1 MVKGTKEAGV
11 TEQGEQGVGVCGEG
25 TGEAGDKQDLGK
37 NQILSTLGFSPS
49 H

>member
-1 MVKGTKEAGV
+1 MAG
-11 TEQGEQGVGVCGEG
+11 GGGEG